1 MFGKMNTPVL
11 GVVENMSGFTL
22 EGVVKDT
29 NNRGVAMASLELDGL
44 GEILRV
50 SADKEGRFKA
60 LIPIFSS
67 GGGIKESLRLG
78 VPLLGQVPLTPEL
91 VVASDAG
98 EPYVLNH
105 ADSPTGQ
112 VFIQIAR
119 DLVQLTEGED

>member
-1 MFGKMNTPVL
+1 
-11 GVVENMSGFTL
+11 
-22 EGVVKDT
+22 
-29 NNRGVAMASLELDGL
+29 MATLELDGL
-44 GEILRV
+44 GEVLRV
-50 SADKEGRFKA
+50 SADKEGRFNT